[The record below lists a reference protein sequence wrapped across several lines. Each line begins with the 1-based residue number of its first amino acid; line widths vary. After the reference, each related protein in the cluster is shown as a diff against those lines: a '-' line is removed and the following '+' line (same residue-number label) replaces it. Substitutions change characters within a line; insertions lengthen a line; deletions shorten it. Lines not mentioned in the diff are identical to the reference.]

1 LTGKVKIDK
10 PVGES
15 NDCGVMSE
23 VDWQVKWR

>member
-1 LTGKVKIDK
+1 VKIDK

>member
-23 VDWQVKWR
+23 VD